1 MNLKYFCLNFLIIYK
16 IIMSKKKFFLKKP
29 KWIRIKL
36 PENFNKIQKIKNKL
50 RKNNLHTVCESAQC
64 PNLSECFSNGTVTFM
79 ILGNICTRKCNFCAV
94 LHGRPHSSIVDSEEP
109 KKILKIVNLM
119 KINHVVITSVNRDDL
134 KDGGAQH
141 FANCIKIIKKKNP
154 NIKVEI
160 LVPDFKKKHNLV
172 LKILKKN
179 PPDIFNH
186 NIENVPRLY
195 KKVRPG
201 SNYKNSLN
209 LLYKFKVQNPN
220 IPTKSGLMLGLGET
234 LKEVIQVLKDLKNHG
249 VSMITIGQ
257 YLQPSKKHFPVQ
269 KYASLKEFSELEKI
283 SFDIGFKN
291 VFCGPLVRSSYH
303 ADIQ

>member
-1 MNLKYFCLNFLIIYK
+1 
-16 IIMSKKKFFLKKP
+16 MSKKKFFLKKP